1 MGHVLPVLGLY
12 LKAERVLSLGVGQ
25 GVNIYTPILIVMCLK
40 PQASSASTQI
50 QWFVKSVT
58 IAAECSYAV
67 LLNYDL
73 SPGGGTF
80 ITVLI
85 IIPVPPLHNPNKS
98 VSGKY
103 VTRVIFDPELIF

>member
-1 MGHVLPVLGLY
+1 MFLSTSLDSIMGHVLPVLGLY

-73 SPGGGTF
+73 SPGGGD
-80 ITVLI
+80 LY
-85 IIPVPPLHNPNKS
+85 NS
-98 VSGKY
+98 VDYNTCTS
-103 VTRVIFDPELIF
+103 LA